1 MAAPCREACCSVT
14 PRLTV
19 SELFE
24 RGFRRNRTA
33 PLPIEGA
40 VFTDADGNTACFSV
54 AITGEI
60 IAGVSFRASSCATL
74 IAYCEYLAEVVP
86 GFRLD
91 IASAFTATSLIEAL
105 PGVPAF
111 KRARAVLAVAAF
123 RAALAQASDRHSLQT
138 EGFL

>member
-1 MAAPCREACCSVT
+1 MTATCREACCSVT

-24 RGFRRNRTA
+24 RGFRRSRTA

-40 VFTDADGNTACFSV
+40 AFTDADGNTARFSV
-54 AITGEI
+54 DVTDAT
-60 IAGVSFRASSCATL
+60 IAGVNFGASTCVTL
-74 IAYCEYLAEVVP
+74 IAYCEYLAEVTP

-91 IASAFTATSLIEAL
+91 IASAFNATSLVEAL
-105 PGVPAF
+105 PGVPAL

-123 RAALAQASDRHSLQT
+123 RAALAQARDRHSLQT
-138 EGFL
+138 EGSL

>member
-1 MAAPCREACCSVT
+1 MTAPCREACCSVT

-33 PLPIEGA
+33 PLTIEGA
-40 VFTDADGNTACFSV
+40 AFADADGNTARFSV
-54 AITGEI
+54 DVTGDT

-74 IAYCEYLAEVVP
+74 IAYCEYLAEVTS

-91 IASAFTATSLIEAL
+91 IASAFTAASLVEAL
-105 PGVPAF
+105 PGVPAL

-123 RAALAQASDRHSLQT
+123 RAALAQASNHLPSVT
-138 EGFL
+138 EGSL

>member
-1 MAAPCREACCSVT
+1 MTVPCRAACCSVT

-40 VFTDADGNTACFSV
+40 AFTDADGNTARFSV
-54 AITGEI
+54 DLAGAT
-60 IAGVSFRASSCATL
+60 IASVSFRASSCATL
-74 IAYCEYLAEVVP
+74 IAYCEYLAEVTP
-86 GFRLD
+86 SFRLD
-91 IASAFTATSLIEAL
+91 IASAFTAASLVEAL
-105 PGVPAF
+105 PGVPAL

-123 RAALAQASDRHSLQT
+123 RAALAQANNHHPSPT
-138 EGFL
+138 EDSR